1 MRAVDLVAL
10 ADVITLVLVG
20 VKKVVP
26 LVVKQRAK
34 ANAKTNVQRPVQIV
48 VIAIVLMVVQ
58 QVVLLPVK
66 AHALEAAQA
75 AVPVAVKGLALAVVD
90 MGVVEDVLAVR
101 QPAQIHVKHKLHKD
115 VRDAVIH
122 AKLAVEGN
130 AIGLVVARAINS
142 VKVLV

>member
-58 QVVLLPVK
+58 QVVLLLVK
-66 AHALEAAQA
+66 AHALEAAQVA
-75 AVPVAVKGLALAVVD
+75 AQEVVKGLALAIVD
-90 MGVVEDVLAVR
+90 MGVAEDALVVL
-101 QPAQIHVKHKLHKD
+101 QPARIRVRLKPHKD
-115 VRDAVIH
+115 VKDAVIH
-122 AKLAVEGN
+122 AKQAVEDN
-130 AIGLVVARAINS
+130 AIGLVVALVINS
-142 VKVLV
+142 VKVPV